1 MLHRIRFGQQMAFG
15 GWLIVKMFWSYEKNV
30 KDGKQKGEG
39 SKLKFGKYIILLKM
53 ILILLF
59 FKTFKKVICYLFVYD
74 DTKK

>member
-1 MLHRIRFGQQMAFG
+1 MAFG

-39 SKLKFGKYIILLKM
+39 SKLKFGKYIILLKI

-59 FKTFKKVICYLFVYD
+59 FKTFKKVICHLFVYD